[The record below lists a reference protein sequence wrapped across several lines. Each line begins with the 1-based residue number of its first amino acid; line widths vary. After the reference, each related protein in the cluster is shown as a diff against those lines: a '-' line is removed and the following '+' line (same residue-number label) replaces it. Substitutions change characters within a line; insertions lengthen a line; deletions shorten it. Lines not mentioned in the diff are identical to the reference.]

1 MYNEHFG
8 FIESPFNVT
17 PDPRFFYSNRLYQEA
32 FTDLRWG
39 IKLRQGLIVMRGE
52 AGTGKTTLLRMVT
65 EKFESTIRAAFILG
79 PYPDFAT
86 LLQLMLVEF
95 GLPKPPGGQFT
106 MMRKLRSYLTEQLQK
121 NQIVSVLFDEAQ
133 EMDVRTLKELEL
145 LLDLEADDEKLLQ
158 VVLAGSL
165 ELETKLAHP
174 ELRSIKQRVALWC
187 RLAPLQSCE
196 VAPYIDHRVKR
207 VGRER
212 ENLFAPHAV
221 EQIALSSR
229 GIPRLINIICDTA
242 LFAAF
247 RAGQKSISPE
257 MIQKISHDLRLTEES
272 EPKAAVFLSRGEKGE
287 ESVHFSEPN
296 EEDFNARNPVTD
308 DHTAVD
314 EKRQWSFEEFPLGKK
329 NKPNQVR
336 RAKNFGLLKIA
347 GLLAI
352 FVLAGSAAVLFEPS
366 EPLRLENS
374 YIVSAQQTSE
384 HAAEKLA
391 PKVFEKESFGE
402 TSPVQVPMPQDPF
415 VGQESEP
422 LSQKTVQAPQIASV
436 TALKTEQVPQKIAR
450 RSQNTDLPPL
460 KTDQIGTKV
469 FLHTLDERDRSV
481 LEEVVAALRVRGYTI
496 PETRLSS
503 SRTQG
508 DVRFFFAQDRR
519 DAESVKS
526 IVESEFG
533 RLGYRISLEVLERDG
548 KQFQFA
554 APGKIEVWIPPL
566 PKS

>member
-1 MYNEHFG
+1 MYNEYFG
-8 FIESPFNVT
+8 FTESPFNVT
-17 PDPRFFYSNRLYQEA
+17 SDPRFFYSNRHYQEA
-32 FTDLRWG
+32 FTGLRWG
-39 IKLRQGLIVMRGE
+39 IKLRQGLIVMTGE
-52 AGTGKTTLLRMVT
+52 PGTGKTTLLKMVRET
-65 EKFESTIRAAFILG
+65 FESSTRAALVLG
-79 PYPDFAT
+79 PYPDFCAV
-86 LLQLMLVEF
+86 LQLMLIEF
-95 GLPKPPGGQFT
+95 GLPKPPGGQLT
-106 MMRKLRSYLTEQLQK
+106 MMRQLRGYLTEELQK

-145 LLDLEADDEKLLQ
+145 LLDLEADDSVLLQ
-158 VVLAGSL
+158 IVLAGSP
-165 ELETKLAHP
+165 ELETKLSHP
-174 ELRSIKQRVALWC
+174 DLRSIKQRVALWC

-196 VAPYIDHRVKR
+196 VASYIDHRVKR
-207 VGRER
+207 TGQECQ
-212 ENLFAPHAV
+212 NPFAPGAV
-221 EQIALSSR
+221 EQVALSSM

-242 LFAAF
+242 LLAAY

-272 EPKAAVFLSRGEKGE
+272 EPKARVFSSRAEKGE
-287 ESVHFSEPN
+287 ESVHFSEAN
-296 EEDFNARNPVTD
+296 EEDFNARDPLTD

-314 EKRQWSFEEFPLGKK
+314 EKRQSSFEEFPFGKT
-329 NKPNQVR
+329 NKPNHVR
-336 RAKNFGLLKIA
+336 RPKSFGLLKIA
-347 GLLAI
+347 SLLAI
-352 FVLAGSAAVLFEPS
+352 FVLAGSAAVLYFEPS
-366 EPLRLENS
+366 ESLRIKNS
-374 YIVSAQQTSE
+374 DFVSAQQTSE
-384 HAAEKLA
+384 QPPEKLA
-391 PKVFEKESFGE
+391 PKVFERESFSE

-422 LSQKTVQAPQIASV
+422 LSQKTVQAPQNASL
-436 TALKTEQVPQKIAR
+436 TAQ
-450 RSQNTDLPPL
+450 

-481 LEEVVAALRVRGYTI
+481 LEEVGAALRVRGYII

-519 DAESVKS
+519 EAESVKS

-566 PKS
+566 PSS